1 MDDIRDE
8 LLEQVELL
16 THYLLTDDKAAFL
29 LGFDELH
36 GFDQAQ
42 FYLSLPTQLR
52 HQVIAWLT
60 PAQLAEVFDDIDPED
75 VDINDLLE
83 EMSPKQAAEMLN
95 QMFTDNSVD
104 ILENVDAKDLSMYL
118 ALMPKQD
125 AAEIRQLLNYED
137 ETAGSLM
144 GTEFVT
150 VPDSITIGEA
160 MIRVKRAAAEAEQI
174 TYIYVVDAADMLVG
188 VISLR
193 SLILKPDAMLVA
205 DAMDTN
211 LITVSPDE
219 DQAEVARLIADYNFV
234 SLPVV
239 AKGHIV
245 GIITVDDIVD
255 VIDQESAEDYSLLA
269 GVDVV
274 SIEENPAKA
283 ALKRL
288 PWLVGLI
295 FLGMGTASV
304 INGFDDL
311 ISEAS
316 VLAVFVSLIT
326 GTAGNA
332 GTQSLAVAVRR
343 LALGESS
350 GLVRMLLVEILI
362 GLMIGLTAGLTIFFI
377 VWIWKANLLLG
388 VAVGLAMAVAILVA
402 NVAGAF
408 IPLLMDKVGVDPAV
422 ASGPF
427 ISTLSDLTS
436 VIIYFNIAGLFIA
449 KFVGLS

>member
-1 MDDIRDE
+1 MDEIRDDIAEQAE
-8 LLEQVELL
+8 LLQ
-16 THYLLTDDKAAFL
+16 HYLETGNEDAFL

-42 FYLSLPTQLR
+42 FYIALPSQLR
-52 HQVIAWLT
+52 HQVVEWLS
-60 PAQLAEVFDDIDPED
+60 PVQLAEVFDDIDPEETD
-75 VDINDLLE
+75 VADLLA
-83 EMSPKQAAEMLN
+83 EMSPRQAAAMLN
-95 QMFTDNSVD
+95 QMYTDNSVD
-104 ILENVDAKDLSMYL
+104 ILETLDSRDLAMYL

-125 AAEIRQLLNYED
+125 AQEIRTLLNYED

-144 GTEFVT
+144 GTDYVT
-150 VPDSITIGEA
+150 VPENVTIGEA
-160 MIRVKRAAAEAEQI
+160 MVLVKHAASEAEQI
-174 TYIYVVDAADMLVG
+174 TYIYVVDPDDVLVG

-193 SLILKPDAMLVA
+193 TLILKPDEMPVA

-211 LITVSPDE
+211 LIVATPDE
-219 DQAEVARLIADYNFV
+219 DQAEVARLMADYNFV

-239 AKGHIV
+239 AKNHMV

-255 VIDQESAEDYSLLA
+255 VIDYEAAEDYSHLA

-274 SIEENPAKA
+274 SIEENPLKA

-304 INGFDDL
+304 INGFDHL

-316 VLAVFVSLIT
+316 ILAVFVSLIT

-343 LALGESS
+343 IALGESS
-350 GLVRMLLVEILI
+350 SLLKMLLVEILI
-362 GLMIGLTAGLTIFFI
+362 GFLIGGTSGVTIFLI

-388 VAVGLAMAVAILVA
+388 IAVGLAMAIAIVVA

-408 IPLLMDKVGVDPAV
+408 IPLAMDKVGVDPAV

-436 VIIYFNIAGLFIA
+436 VIIYFNIAGLFITHFMGA
-449 KFVGLS
+449 S